1 MRTVESANFKRIQ
14 PTLSPLKAIRKY
26 CLDCCLGSPLEVR
39 LCTAV
44 DCPLHFRRFGRRPAK
59 KQSLTP
65 IQAIRARCVDCCG
78 HNIAAPR
85 KCEITDCY
93 LYPFRLGKNPHRMG
107 IGGLP
112 HPNAVIGKNPQLS
125 GQVGAKTGYLEA
137 GSILPMESVA
147 AKEG

>member
-1 MRTVESANFKRIQ
+1 MKAVEIRVRPKNFTPIR
-14 PTLSPLKAIRKY
+14 AIRKY
-26 CLDCCLGSPLEVR
+26 CLDCCLGSPHEVR
-39 LCTAV
+39 LCPAV
-44 DCPLHFRRFGRRPAK
+44 DCPLHSRRFGRRPAE

-65 IQAIRARCVDCCG
+65 VQAIRARCVDCSG

-93 LYPFRLGKNPHRMG
+93 LYPFRMGKNPKRKG

-112 HPNAVIGKNPQLS
+112 RTNAVNRKYPQLS
-125 GQVGAKTGYLEA
+125 GQVREKTGYLEA